1 MPYEKLD
8 LPGNLAKGAQ
18 AGLLMDMR
26 ESERM
31 KRQKEQ
37 KSDALLPELLQK
49 YKSGDQG
56 ALLQIANVN
65 PDMAKTI
72 MDMEQN
78 ESQAEARK
86 SSSAYQMGA
95 LNIEQA
101 KLKIGQMRAKQEAVL
116 AGYRGLQKAL
126 DGVESPSDKS
136 KIMKLYTKGVERNGI
151 NGVMFNDPESQEA
164 MGILKGEWNT
174 GVQEFIDNNV
184 KLMEGY
190 QPQELMAVSQGA
202 TVIDKA
208 TGKPVFTAP
217 TGAGRPAPE
226 SPAGKVAADVEA
238 GLLPPSVLEATVADA
253 SLSEEG
259 KTARSNAEGAIEF
272 VAKLSDLE
280 RAVEELGV
288 AGGPLQ
294 GMLLP
299 RLAGQAIS
307 SLLEPGSPPDIA
319 ESKRQFFEQAQA
331 SAELDVAKM
340 KMKGTGTITENER
353 EIARKTLPG
362 IKDVDQ
368 ETSMKKLDNLVNEA
382 ARSIKKAEQFNLT
395 IPAETV
401 DFILKWKAKRAAMRK
416 K

>member
-101 KLKIGQMRAKQEAVL
+101 KLKIGQMKAKQEAVL

-226 SPAGKVAADVEA
+226 SPAEETRSL
-238 GLLPPSVLEATVADA
+238 GL
-253 SLSEEG
+253 SL
-259 KTARSNAEGAIEF
+259 R
-272 VAKLSDLE
+272 
-280 RAVEELGV
+280 LG
-288 AGGPLQ
+288 
-294 GMLLP
+294 
-299 RLAGQAIS
+299 
-307 SLLEPGSPPDIA
+307 SL
-319 ESKRQFFEQAQA
+319 
-331 SAELDVAKM
+331 
-340 KMKGTGTITENER
+340 
-353 EIARKTLPG
+353 
-362 IKDVDQ
+362 
-368 ETSMKKLDNLVNEA
+368 
-382 ARSIKKAEQFNLT
+382 
-395 IPAETV
+395 
-401 DFILKWKAKRAAMRK
+401 DFQCC
-416 K
+416 